1 MPTVTADKIIGKG
14 LIAKV
19 TVSKLNGSFSKIGT
33 FAPGEA
39 IGVVYSYIQRGTNL
53 YWMIQPTNGA
63 AFYVLHGA
71 GRFEITDDIR
81 NAIKEQEAER
91 ERERRD
97 AEIQQ
102 KGAFVYY
109 FERYGK
115 IVLAVAV
122 GAYLLNT
129 YIKKKA

>member
-19 TVSKLNGSFSKIGT
+19 TIAKLNGALSKIGT
-33 FAPGEA
+33 FAPGDA

-53 YWMIQPTNGA
+53 YWMIQPQYGA
-63 AFYVLHGA
+63 PYYVLHGV
-71 GRFEITDDIR
+71 GRFELTDDIK
-81 NAIKEQEAER
+81 NAINKQKVER
-91 ERERRD
+91 EKENRET
-97 AEIQQ
+97 EIQQ
-102 KGAFVYY
+102 KGEIPYY
-109 FERYGK
+109 LEKYGK

-129 YIKKKA
+129 YIKKRA